1 MTLSTK
7 KLSFIKYIFI
17 FCLIIFNFIFFKS
30 EIFASEE
37 PNIYS
42 NYAIVVDANS
52 GNILYSKG
60 AFEKVYPAS
69 TTKILT
75 AILTIE
81 NCNLEEPFVV
91 SSEALES
98 IPYDSSVMG
107 LEVGEIYK
115 IKDLLYGLMLSS
127 GNDAANVLG
136 EAVSGDISSFVELMN
151 NKAKEIGCLNTHF
164 TNTHGYHNDNH
175 YTTPYDMVKIMLYCL
190 KNETFRQFIETKEY
204 ELPKTNKSEEPRTI
218 VNTDRLFN
226 PKYEDEYYEYA
237 IGGKTGYTLE
247 ARGCLISYAKK
258 DDKFFICATYDGSQN
273 ISGEQARYLDSKTL
287 YEYAFNNFNNKDL
300 IKKDTTY
307 IVEDKENFLEY
318 TVALNDNISFITTSE
333 EIPENNY
340 TLDVN
345 IENLKDKKS
354 NDIVGKVNYT
364 FKEKYTDINT
374 TSDVKLVSK
383 KLDIENINDL
393 MSYIIYLIKKYIII
407 VIIILLIIIL
417 LIIMN
422 FKKYKKKKRKRYK
435 DIFR

>member
-164 TNTHGYHNDNH
+164 TNAHGYHDDNH

-190 KNETFRQFIETKEY
+190 KKGDH
-204 ELPKTNKSEEPRTI
+204 PA
-218 VNTDRLFN
+218 V
-226 PKYEDEYYEYA
+226 
-237 IGGKTGYTLE
+237 
-247 ARGCLISYAKK
+247 
-258 DDKFFICATYDGSQN
+258 
-273 ISGEQARYLDSKTL
+273 
-287 YEYAFNNFNNKDL
+287 
-300 IKKDTTY
+300 
-307 IVEDKENFLEY
+307 
-318 TVALNDNISFITTSE
+318 
-333 EIPENNY
+333 
-340 TLDVN
+340 
-345 IENLKDKKS
+345 
-354 NDIVGKVNYT
+354 
-364 FKEKYTDINT
+364 
-374 TSDVKLVSK
+374 
-383 KLDIENINDL
+383 
-393 MSYIIYLIKKYIII
+393 
-407 VIIILLIIIL
+407 
-417 LIIMN
+417 
-422 FKKYKKKKRKRYK
+422 
-435 DIFR
+435 